1 MAEIIKG
8 RGSSDFLRLQ
18 NKWCQV
24 EGIAQNIMVVKSG
37 WTGRRRARGRR
48 IEREMERRLQAE
60 SFEGLESKPKR

>member
-8 RGSSDFLRLQ
+8 WGSSDFLRLQ

-37 WTGRRRARGRR
+37 WTGRSRARGRLM
-48 IEREMERRLQAE
+48 EREKGE
-60 SFEGLESKPKR
+60 SVEVLESRSKR